1 MKQRR
6 RAPPASG
13 PSDADHAIHDR
24 PGHLIRRLQQI
35 AVAIFMAETKR
46 FNITPVQYSAL
57 LAIDIHPGIDQIT
70 LASIIAFDRSTI
82 GSVVVRLEGKRWINR
97 SAGAQDRRTKRLT
110 ITAQGRKV
118 LREIDAAVEAA
129 QRQIL
134 APLRAAERPAFM
146 GMLRRLVHINNDLSR
161 APVRATRARSGAKER
176 RRQPRALTRRRA
188 NSTVY

>member
-1 MKQRR
+1 MSRPRR
-6 RAPPASG
+6 DPPSG
-13 PSDADHAIHDR
+13 LSPNDHAIHDR

-35 AVAIFMAETKR
+35 AVAVFMAETRR

-82 GSVVVRLEGKRWINR
+82 GNVVGRLESKRWIKR
-97 SAGAQDRRTKRLT
+97 AAGAQDRRTKRLT

-118 LREIDAAVEAA
+118 LREIDASVDAA

-134 APLRAAERPAFM
+134 APLRAAERPAFL

-161 APVRATRARSGAKER
+161 APVRARRERNGVKER
-176 RRQPRALTRRRA
+176 RGPGR
-188 NSTVY
+188 